1 MKKWLHG
8 KLIIYSLWS
17 KLDEAMYIT
26 CKPPWLY
33 KQFCISNS
41 MVGTQLPLESY
52 DNCIDSVDTPKT
64 VALK

>member
-1 MKKWLHG
+1 
-8 KLIIYSLWS
+8 
-17 KLDEAMYIT
+17 
-26 CKPPWLY
+26 
-33 KQFCISNS
+33 